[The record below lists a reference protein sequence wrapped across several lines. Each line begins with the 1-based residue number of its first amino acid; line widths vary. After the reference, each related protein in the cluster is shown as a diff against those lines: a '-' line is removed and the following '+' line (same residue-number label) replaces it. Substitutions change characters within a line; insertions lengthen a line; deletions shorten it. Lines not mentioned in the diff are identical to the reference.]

1 MSLIDQLASKIK
13 DASMKIVF
21 PEGEEIKI
29 IQAAKLIREK
39 NIASPIL
46 LGSVERITLLAAQNG
61 VDISNLSI
69 IDPSTAQQ
77 LEGWIDIY
85 CQERTFP
92 KKAARKILQENLGF
106 GAMMV
111 KTGNADAVIAG
122 ISHPTDQVIMFNQ
135 LIIGMMEGISIP
147 SSFMLFDIPGYQG
160 EEGSLLVIADP
171 AINPEPTSEELAD
184 IAIST
189 AKSVRAILDW
199 EPRVAMLSFSTHGSA
214 AHPLADK
221 VVKAVEIIH
230 EREPLIL
237 VDGEMQLDAAIV
249 PEVAKRKVKTDSKV
263 AGRANVLIF
272 PDLNSANIGC
282 KLIQRLANAQA
293 YGTILQGFA
302 LPVSDLSRGATVED
316 IFGVATILA
325 ARGKA
330 Q

>member
-1 MSLIDQLASKIK
+1 MSLIDQLASNIS

-29 IQAAKLIREK
+29 IQAAKLICEK
-39 NIASPIL
+39 NVASPIL
-46 LGSVERITLLAAQNG
+46 LGSTEKILSLAAQDG
-61 VDISNLSI
+61 
-69 IDPSTAQQ
+69 IDPSKFSIVDPVISPL
-77 LEGWIDIY
+77 LERYIGIY
-85 CQERTFP
+85 SKEKKFP
-92 KKAARKILQENLGF
+92 EKATRKILQANLGF

-111 KTGNADAVIAG
+111 KTGDADAMIAG
-122 ISHPTDQVIMFNQ
+122 ISHATEQVIMISQ
-135 LIIGMMEGISIP
+135 LIIGMMPGISIP
-147 SSFMLFDIPGYQG
+147 SSFMVFDIPGYQS

-171 AINPEPTSEELAD
+171 AINPEPTPEELAD

-189 AKSVRAILDW
+189 ATNVQEILGW

-214 AHPLADK
+214 SHPLADK
-221 VVKAVEIIH
+221 VVRAVEIIH
-230 EREPLIL
+230 ERAPLL
-237 VDGEMQLDAAIV
+237 SVDGELQLDAAIV
-249 PEVAKRKVKTDSKV
+249 PEVAKRKVKRESKV

-282 KLIQRLANAQA
+282 KLIQRLAKAQA

-316 IFGVATILA
+316 IFGVATILSV
-325 ARGKA
+325 RGKA

>member
-1 MSLIDQLASKIK
+1 MSLIDQLASNIS

-29 IQAAKLIREK
+29 IQAAKLICEK
-39 NIASPIL
+39 NVASPIL
-46 LGSVERITLLAAQNG
+46 LGSPEKILSLATQDG
-61 VDISNLSI
+61 
-69 IDPSTAQQ
+69 IDPSKFGIVDPGNSPL
-77 LEGWIDIY
+77 LERYIGIY
-85 CQERTFP
+85 SKEKEFP
-92 KKAARKILQENLGF
+92 EKATRKILQTNLGF

-111 KTGNADAVIAG
+111 KTDDADAMIAG
-122 ISHPTDQVIMFNQ
+122 ISHATEQVIMLSQ
-135 LIIGMMEGISIP
+135 LIIGMMPGISIP
-147 SSFMLFDIPGYQG
+147 SSFMVFDIPGYQS

-189 AKSVRAILDW
+189 ATNVQEILGW

-221 VVKAVEIIH
+221 IVRAVEIIH
-230 EREPLIL
+230 ERAPLL
-237 VDGEMQLDAAIV
+237 SVDGELQLDAAIV
-249 PEVAKRKVKTDSKV
+249 PEVAKRKVKRESKV

-282 KLIQRLANAQA
+282 KLIQRLAKAQA

-325 ARGKA
+325 VRGKA
-330 Q
+330 R